1 MPAIET
7 DRSRKIRIPR
17 VVYAI
22 SATVFVLGTSE
33 FGIAGLLPEIAD
45 DMDVSIP
52 RAGLLISGYAL
63 AMVIGAPLLTVLTL
77 RLPRRA
83 TAVGAL
89 GLFIAGQVVAAVAGD
104 YVLLMAARMV
114 TAAAT
119 GAFWAVAAA
128 VVVSVVDPAHR
139 ARALALQMGGLTVAN
154 LLGVPLGSVI
164 GQQFGWRV
172 TMWTIAAGAV
182 VMTGVLLR
190 VLTPTEQPQAPVSV
204 QTEYDAFRNGRL
216 WLALGTIAVFHA
228 AVIAYFGYLA
238 PVITDVA
245 DLSEGMV
252 PTALVLFGLGSLVG
266 VQIGGRLADARPWYT
281 LYLGLGTI
289 LIALGVVIVA
299 GGVAAVTL
307 AATFATGV
315 AAFTGAASLNGR
327 IFGLGASAPRLVG
340 AAGASAFNI
349 GATLGPWLGGLVI
362 SAGWGYRSPAA
373 LGIGLVVAAIAMGVL
388 SQRLDAR
395 AATSYRSESSAVAY
409 AEATA
414 R

>member
-204 QTEYDAFRNGRL
+204 QTEYRPQRAGRPP
-216 WLALGTIAVFHA
+216 G
-228 AVIAYFGYLA
+228 
-238 PVITDVA
+238 
-245 DLSEGMV
+245 
-252 PTALVLFGLGSLVG
+252 
-266 VQIGGRLADARPWYT
+266 
-281 LYLGLGTI
+281 
-289 LIALGVVIVA
+289 
-299 GGVAAVTL
+299 
-307 AATFATGV
+307 
-315 AAFTGAASLNGR
+315 
-327 IFGLGASAPRLVG
+327 APRGRALDIRRAELRK
-340 AAGASAFNI
+340 AAAPLGCAGRAF
-349 GATLGPWLGGLVI
+349 
-362 SAGWGYRSPAA
+362 
-373 LGIGLVVAAIAMGVL
+373 
-388 SQRLDAR
+388 
-395 AATSYRSESSAVAY
+395 
-409 AEATA
+409 
-414 R
+414 